1 MKLSIFLP
9 RIFTDKKQSYEV
21 KYKRKMCIA
30 VHSPCLL
37 DRTQLIL
44 QYSCFITQTKV
55 FIPLKVLSS
64 LRGLF
69 NPHFTLYLHS
79 PDVKGKFQLV
89 RMKLLAFAK
98 YSKHFIQNFI
108 LLNSRWMTLAVK
120 CDEVVQNS
128 GLQRKL
134 LRKFKLTQNIH
145 AFMLSIRYN
154 VH

>member
-9 RIFTDKKQSYEV
+9 RIFTILWSKIQKKNVYCCTFP
-21 KYKRKMCIA
+21 M
-30 VHSPCLL
+30 SPWQE
-37 DRTQLIL
+37 TVN
-44 QYSCFITQTKV
+44 FTV
-55 FIPLKVLSS
+55 FMFYNTNKSFPTLKVLSS

-145 AFMLSIRYN
+145 A
-154 VH
+154 